1 MLKQEKR
8 RAAEAEATL
17 KDARVETKRRVPSPI
32 LGRTSPIQTI
42 SHSLMS
48 MNAPTSGS
56 SSLMASRSGVSNDS
70 SGGHV
75 VSLSRGSQESVRLRA
90 VLKEG
95 TLTSCYVWGGGGG
108 GVYQPRHREPGAQ
121 ATVCVF
127 VISRSRELYFTTKY
141 ILPPIVSRVIS
152 SEARSFR
159 LIP

>member
-95 TLTSCYVWGGGGG
+95 TLTSMFVCVFG

-141 ILPPIVSRVIS
+141 ILSPIVSRVIS